1 MAFEFSIVTP
11 QGLEIG
17 DIRTPSSKKEIT
29 NMSIPVELDVRIKA
43 ILLASLFLFRQ

>member
-1 MAFEFSIVTP
+1 MTP

-29 NMSIPVELDVRIKA
+29 NLSFPVELDVRIKA
-43 ILLASLFLFRQ
+43 ILLASLFLYNK